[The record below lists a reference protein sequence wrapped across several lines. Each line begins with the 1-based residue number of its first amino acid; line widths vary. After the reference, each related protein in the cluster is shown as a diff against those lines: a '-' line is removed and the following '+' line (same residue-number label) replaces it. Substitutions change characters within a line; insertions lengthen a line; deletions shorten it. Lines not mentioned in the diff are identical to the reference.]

1 MPMDICRAKIVSM
14 YCIVGNFAGE
24 NLDFAEKAFGKCSLV
39 PPKDAMPP
47 NLVEKTFAN
56 SHKP

>member
-1 MPMDICRAKIVSM
+1 MPMDICRAKIVGI